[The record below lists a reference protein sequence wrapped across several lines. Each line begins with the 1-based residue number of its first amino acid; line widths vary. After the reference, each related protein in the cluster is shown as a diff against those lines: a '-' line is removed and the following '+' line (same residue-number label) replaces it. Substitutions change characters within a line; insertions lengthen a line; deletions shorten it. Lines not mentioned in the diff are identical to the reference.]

1 MTIQFLNTSLWESSD
16 VKEPS
21 RVSGWR
27 TALIVSELD
36 HEIRIQNTPEY
47 RERLRKLIELEDLYQ
62 RLDLL
67 SGRRHELMR
76 EIEDEIRTH
85 RHGRFCFFAN
95 YLVTSRQYRNVHND
109 FSLSLSLSLDTIE
122 KL

>member
-1 MTIQFLNTSLWESSD
+1 

-21 RVSGWR
+21 RVSGWK

-36 HEIRIQNTPEY
+36 HEIQIQSTPEY
-47 RERLRKLIELEDLYQ
+47 CERLRKLNELEDLYQ

-67 SGRRHELMR
+67 SGHRHELMR

-85 RHGRFCFFAN
+85 RNGRFWFFTNYLFTNCQDSNIHNDFCFF
-95 YLVTSRQYRNVHND
+95 S
-109 FSLSLSLSLDTIE
+109 IE